1 MKQEEEK
8 SAREEEFVCNGCLK
22 EIRGNWKDKI
32 IGLCQSC
39 QDKFDK
45 EIKRGRE
52 NERTRT

>member
-1 MKQEEEK
+1 MFIKFEMKQEEE
-8 SAREEEFVCNGCLK
+8 FICNGCLQ

-45 EIKRGRE
+45 EIKRQGGVKNGE
-52 NERTRT
+52 